1 MDDVSISGTLQG
13 MYNGLAQQQD
23 AYGRARFYNSLASN
37 NQYNLQEQ
45 QLEAQKNRD
54 FGNLLSNNMRSIPA
68 EQPQQ
73 QTTQPQPQTP
83 AAPQTTQAGLSQMG
97 QPYPMA
103 TTAPTA
109 ALDRQ
114 AMLQRQQQMAQPQP
128 QTPAAPQPQTPAA
141 PQQQAPMG
149 QSDER
154 QQMIQAYQQAQG
166 KTPTLTSLADH
177 PAIQASLATTPNTHP
192 NTVLATDP
200 DNPTFSSQHTFVST
214 DPQTGQVTKNTFN
227 RQGLIDQMMNYT
239 DKNGNHSMAA
249 DANKLMAQFTASD
262 AADEKIKQDGIM
274 VANGKA
280 LQLSAG
286 LEYMSPA
293 DQAAVFGNLKDRA
306 TQMGADTTTWP
317 SGPSDP
323 NFQPWVQ
330 QQGEEA
336 RMNANTAKE
345 ASKRAEDA
353 FNEQKAQAEAGKD
366 TAQGLEAQAKAGTE
380 PSIRNKNNADAFK
393 LYQEGLKAK
402 TEAANLG
409 IGGTNGIVSKLEDVP
424 AQYQPMVQ
432 DLASG
437 KLQISDLP
445 ARTGA
450 GQISRNQFLSWTSQV
465 YPGWDPRLSAQSK
478 KTIMDFSPNGQSG
491 KQVTSFGAIAE
502 HTQILRQA
510 YDAMNNG
517 SIPAL
522 NAMAGTIGAGVGDSP
537 KTTFNNMASVY
548 AGEIDKTFS
557 GNNPTEG
564 GARTWSHNLN
574 YSMSP
579 KQAKGAFD
587 VLDTAVTGKL
597 QPIDQAYYNASG
609 KHLADTNL
617 LTPAAKNLASRFG
630 GVTPG
635 SATPAG
641 VSIGMKAL
649 KSDGSVLQDGKYNGF
664 TVQNGVVNGLGR

>member
-13 MYNGLAQQQD
+13 MYNGLATQQD
-23 AYGRARFYNSLASN
+23 AYGRARFYNSLASTNQN
-37 NQYNLQEQ
+37 NLSEQMLEQ
-45 QLEAQKNRD
+45 QKQRD
-54 FGNLLSNNMRSIPA
+54 FGNLLQSNMSSTPTA
-68 EQPQQ
+68 QPQQ
-73 QTTQPQPQTP
+73 GAQAQ
-83 AAPQTTQAGLSQMG
+83 AAPSPVAPQASGLSQMG

-114 AMLQRQQQMAQPQP
+114 AMLQANQQRQQ
-128 QTPAAPQPQTPAA
+128 AAPQA
-141 PQQQAPMG
+141 PDQ
-149 QSDER
+149 R

-166 KTPTLTSLADH
+166 STPTLTPLADH
-177 PAIQASLATTPNTHP
+177 PAVQGALQSTPNTHP
-192 NTVLATDP
+192 NTALATDP

-214 DPQTGQVTKNTFN
+214 DPQTGQPTTKNTFN

-239 DKNGNHSMAA
+239 DRNGNHSMAA

-293 DQAAVFGNLKDRA
+293 DQAAVFGNLKSRA
-306 TQMGADTTTWP
+306 TQMGADTSGWP
-317 SGPSDP
+317 TGPDDP
-323 NFQPWVQ
+323 NFKPWVQ

-353 FNEQKAQAEAGKD
+353 FNAQKADAEAGKD

-380 PSIRNKNNADAFK
+380 PSIRAKNNADAFK

-402 TEAANLG
+402 AEANMVG
-409 IGGTNGIVSKLEDVP
+409 QTGGVVKTMDDVP

-445 ARTGA
+445 ARTGT
-450 GQISRNQFLSWTSQV
+450 GQISRQQFLSWTTQLF
-465 YPGWDPRLSAQSK
+465 PGWDPRLSAQSK

-522 NAMAGTIGAGVGDSP
+522 NAMAGTIGAAVGDSP

-564 GARTWSHNLN
+564 GAKTWAHNLN

-617 LTPAAKNLASRFG
+617 LTPAAKNLASQFG
-630 GVTPG
+630 GVTPQ

-641 VSIGMKAL
+641 VSIGVKAL
-649 KSDGSVLQDGKYNGF
+649 KSDGSVLPDGKYNGF
-664 TVQNGVVNGLGR
+664 TVQNGVVSGLGR